1 MGRAPEAQAADRAE
15 VSSLAPARYRW
26 TVLAVGT
33 GAQASF
39 SALSM
44 GLPAI
49 APAIRARYG
58 IGLTETG
65 VVLGAIGAGPLLT
78 LLGWGLLADRIGERA
93 VLALGLGGAAG
104 ALVGAAWAPDYLSLA
119 GLLTV
124 AAGSGA
130 SVAAASGRA
139 IMGWFDSSELGL
151 ALGIR
156 QTAVPAGGA
165 AASAAL
171 PWLDAAGG
179 LRAAFLAL
187 AASCLVGGIAGV
199 AGVREAP
206 LRPGEDLL
214 ETAATPL
221 RDARM
226 WLLAMGSGLIVVAQ
240 LAVAGFAVLFLH
252 QARGVSARSAAV
264 VLALMQLL
272 GGVAR
277 IAAGRWSDRSGR
289 RVRPLRVL
297 ALALAVAMGVA
308 AALVEAPL
316 AVVVPALVAAGVL
329 GFSWNGL
336 SFTAA
341 AERAGRGRTGAALG
355 FQQTALAITSAAAP
369 PAFAAVVEAGSWSLA
384 YGLAAAMPVAG
395 IAVMRQLSL

>member
-1 MGRAPEAQAADRAE
+1 
-15 VSSLAPARYRW
+15 
-26 TVLAVGT
+26 
-33 GAQASF
+33 
-39 SALSM
+39 
-44 GLPAI
+44 
-49 APAIRARYG
+49 
-58 IGLTETG
+58 
-65 VVLGAIGAGPLLT
+65 
-78 LLGWGLLADRIGERA
+78 
-93 VLALGLGGAAG
+93 
-104 ALVGAAWAPDYLSLA
+104 
-119 GLLTV
+119 
-124 AAGSGA
+124 
-130 SVAAASGRA
+130 
-139 IMGWFDSSELGL
+139 MGWFDSSELGL

-355 FQQTALAITSAAAP
+355 FQQSVLWLFVALVPVGFAALVSGTSWRLGFALAAIGP
-369 PAFAAVVEAGSWSLA
+369 LAGWLA
-384 YGLAAAMPVAG
+384 LRPLGE
-395 IAVMRQLSL
+395 R

>member
-1 MGRAPEAQAADRAE
+1 M
-15 VSSLAPARYRW
+15 SSLAPARYRW

-49 APAIRARYG
+49 APAIRAHYG

-93 VLALGLGGAAG
+93 VLALGLGGAAA

-139 IMGWFDSSELGL
+139 IMGWFESSELGL

-297 ALALAVAMGVA
+297 ALALSVAMVVA
-308 AALVEAPL
+308 AALVDAPL
-316 AVVVPALVAAGVL
+316 VVVVPALVAAGVL

-355 FQQTALAITSAAAP
+355 FQQSVLWLFVALVPVGFAALVSGTSWQLGFALAALGP
-369 PAFAAVVEAGSWSLA
+369 FAGWLA
-384 YGLAAAMPVAG
+384 LRPLGE
-395 IAVMRQLSL
+395 R